1 MNSWILIS
9 LMMLAK
15 YLLCADN
22 DVVKNG
28 QASAYK
34 YVNASLML
42 LLLMLLVLI
51 SYINLLR

>member
-42 LLLMLLVLI
+42 LLMLLVLI